1 MEKIRKIN
9 YVNEVYD
16 QLNTMIVTG
25 TLSEGMKIPSEMTLA
40 REMNVSR
47 PVVRE
52 ALQRLRAEHKIITY
66 QGMGSFCANPL
77 NYENDLDEGG
87 ESITEEEFREFQ
99 EFRSI
104 VEYGAVAQA
113 AEKRTEEDLAA
124 IKSRLD
130 AMLAAP
136 QVEAYTREDEAFHY
150 SIYLATHNALIIEA
164 YSAVRPRIFRV
175 LSFLN
180 RHKGAKG
187 ISGNFHYQL
196 YECIVNRT
204 PEQAIR
210 IIKTHDEYNRARV
223 AEYEKLAGKKE

>member
-1 MEKIRKIN
+1 M
-9 YVNEVYD
+9 
-16 QLNTMIVTG
+16 
-25 TLSEGMKIPSEMTLA
+25 
-40 REMNVSR
+40 
-47 PVVRE
+47 
-52 ALQRLRAEHKIITY
+52 
-66 QGMGSFCANPL
+66 
-77 NYENDLDEGG
+77 
-87 ESITEEEFREFQ
+87 
-99 EFRSI
+99 
-104 VEYGAVAQA
+104 EYGAVAQA

-210 IIKTHDEYNRARV
+210 IIRTHDEYNRARV